1 MTDEV
6 VLNEEDQ
13 IIEDEFQALLNDY
26 LNSNHRRKVDVITRA
41 FNMAKEAHRG
51 ARRRSGE
58 PYIMHPLSVARIV
71 SKEIG
76 LGSTSISASL
86 LHDVVEDTDYTVED
100 IRALFGDKIASIV
113 DGLTKISS
121 GMFGENVSA
130 QAENFRKLLLTMS
143 DDIRVI
149 LIKIADRLHNMRT
162 LSSMSPTKQY
172 KITGETLYIYAPLAH
187 RLGLFAIKTELE
199 ELCFK
204 YEHPET
210 FANLTKKIEETAPE
224 RNKIYENF
232 AIPVVESLDKMG
244 IEYEMRARVKSVYS
258 IWNKMQKKGIEFN
271 EVYDLFAVRIVFEM
285 TPGID
290 EKKQCWDIYSAITD
304 IYKLRPDRIRDW
316 VSHPKANG
324 YQALHLTVMGPDGKW
339 IEIQIR
345 SRRMDDIAE
354 KGFAAH
360 WKYKEDRIEE
370 DNELDKW
377 LKTIQEILAD
387 PNPNAIDFLDTVKMN
402 LFSSEIF
409 VFTPKG
415 EIKTL
420 PQGATALDFAYSIHT
435 RIGDHCLGA
444 KVNHT
449 LVPLSQKL
457 GSGDQIEILTS
468 QSVTP
473 QPEWINFVTTAKA
486 RTKIEASL
494 RRQRRRIADKGKNM
508 LDELFEQQPIDNTI
522 FNKILHMYKAENK
535 EDLYYMIGNSE
546 VILPSDIK
554 DFIKI
559 KEEPE
564 NKENL
569 FVRYVK
575 QAMSAIK
582 KPTGEQKE
590 KKKELEGLV
599 SDIEEQSSPSSILST
614 NTKINRSKVYE
625 LKEVNFKKNFIV
637 SSCCNPLPGDD
648 VFGFV
653 TNKEEVEVHKR
664 SCQTGLKLKSNFG
677 DSIIDVSWGDYRQ
690 YSFLASIVFTGI
702 DRVGILSTILA
713 KLAEDIV
720 LNIQSVNVSS
730 NDGIFEGT
738 INVNVHSAE
747 EVNQLCAKI
756 AKVNGVSTVHRSNL

>member
-1 MTDEV
+1 MSDEDKQS
-6 VLNEEDQ
+6 LEEQMID
-13 IIEDEFQALLNDY
+13 EEFQRLLQDY

-41 FNMAKEAHRG
+41 FNMAREAHKG

-58 PYIMHPLSVARIV
+58 PYIMHPLAVARIV
-71 SKEIG
+71 SKEMG
-76 LGSTSISASL
+76 LGSTSICASL

-100 IRALFGDKIASIV
+100 IRALFGDKIAQIV

-162 LSSMSPTKQY
+162 LSSMAPTKQF

-204 YEHPET
+204 YEHPEA
-210 FANLTKKIEETAPE
+210 FADLSRKIEETAPE
-224 RNKIYENF
+224 RNKIYEHF
-232 AIPVVESLDKMG
+232 AVPVVKALDKMG
-244 IEYEMRARVKSVYS
+244 ITYEMRARVKSVYS
-258 IWNKMQKKGIEFN
+258 IWNKMQNKGIEFN
-271 EVYDLFAVRIVFEM
+271 EVYDLFAVRIIFEIND
-285 TPGID
+285 GID

-360 WKYKEDRIEE
+360 WKYKENRIEE

-377 LKTIQEILAD
+377 LKTIQEILSN

-420 PQGATALDFAYSIHT
+420 PQGATALDFAYTIHT

-449 LVPLSQKL
+449 LAPLSQQL
-457 GSGDQIEILTS
+457 RSGDQIEILTS

-473 QPEWINFVTTAKA
+473 QPEWLNFVTTAKA

-494 RRQRRRIADKGKNM
+494 RRQRRRIAENGKNM
-508 LDELFEQQPIDNTI
+508 LDELFNNEPIENTLL
-522 FNKILHMYKAENK
+522 NKILQSYKADNK
-535 EDLYYMIGNSE
+535 EDLYFLIGNNDVS
-546 VILPSDIK
+546 LPANK
-554 DFIKI
+554 NAFFKI
-559 KEEPE
+559 KEVPE
-564 NKENL
+564 KQDNL
-569 FVRYVK
+569 FVRYMK

-582 KPTGEQKE
+582 KSSPDVRSE
-590 KKKELEGLV
+590 KKEVEPAPFSLEPEK
-599 SDIEEQSSPSSILST
+599 S
-614 NTKINRSKVYE
+614 KIN
-625 LKEVNFKKNFIV
+625 LKEVYQLTEVKFRKNFIV
-637 SSCCNPLPGDD
+637 PACCNPLPGDD
-648 VFGFV
+648 VFGYV
-653 TNKEEVEVHKR
+653 TEKEEVEVHKR
-664 SCQTGLKLKSNFG
+664 SCQTGLKLKSSFG
-677 DSIIDVSWGDYRQ
+677 DRIIAVAWGDYRQ
-690 YSFLASIVFTGI
+690 YSFLASIAFTGI
-702 DRVGILSTILA
+702 DRIGILSTILA
-713 KLAEDIV
+713 KLAEDV
-720 LNIQSVNVSS
+720 VVNIQSVNVSS
-730 NDGIFEGT
+730 KDGIFEGLFHLH
-738 INVNVHSAE
+738 VHSAE
-747 EVNQLCAKI
+747 EVNQLCTKI
-756 AKVNGVSTVHRSNL
+756 AKVDGVSTVHRSAL

>member
-1 MTDEV
+1 MSDEEK
-6 VLNEEDQ
+6 LIAEERL
-13 IIEDEFQALLNDY
+13 IEEEFQGLLLDY

-41 FNMAKEAHRG
+41 YNMAKEAHKG

-58 PYIMHPLSVARIV
+58 PYIMHPLAVARIV
-71 SKEIG
+71 SKEMG

-86 LHDVVEDTDYTVED
+86 LHDVVEDTDYTTED
-100 IRALFGDKIASIV
+100 IRALFGDKIAQIV
-113 DGLTKISS
+113 EGLTKISH

-162 LSSMSPTKQY
+162 LSSMSPTKQF

-199 ELCFK
+199 ELCFR
-204 YEHPET
+204 YEHPEVY
-210 FANLTKKIEETAPE
+210 ADLTAKIEETAPE

-232 AIPVVESLDKMG
+232 AVPVIPALNRMG
-244 IEYEMRARVKSVYS
+244 IQYEMRARVKSVYS
-258 IWNKMQKKGIEFN
+258 IWNKMQSKGISFN
-271 EVYDLFAVRIVFEM
+271 EVYDLFAVRIIFEVH
-285 TPGID
+285 PGMD

-360 WKYKEDRIEE
+360 WKYKENRIEE
-370 DNELDKW
+370 DNELEKW
-377 LKTIQEILAD
+377 LKTIQEILSN

-420 PQGATALDFAYSIHT
+420 PQGATALDFAYIIHT

-457 GSGDQIEILTS
+457 HSGDQVEVLTS
-468 QSVTP
+468 QSVNP
-473 QPEWINFVTTAKA
+473 QPEWLNFVTTAKA

-494 RRQRRRIADKGKNM
+494 RRQRRRIVEKGKNM
-508 LDELFEQQPIDNTI
+508 LDELFGDEPVDNTL
-522 FNKILHMYKAENK
+522 FNRIMHSFKAENK
-535 EDLYYMIGNSE
+535 EDLYFMIGNNE
-546 VILPSDIK
+546 VSLPPQ
-554 DFIKI
+554 
-559 KEEPE
+559 KEAFFKLKPVPE
-564 NKENL
+564 KQDNL

-582 KPTGEQKE
+582 KTPQEPRNVIRAGEE
-590 KKKELEGLV
+590 EEG
-599 SDIEEQSSPSSILST
+599 EERLILPQEVQRG
-614 NTKINRSKVYE
+614 KIDRKQVYPLTE
-625 LKEVNFKKNFIV
+625 QHFRKNFIV
-637 SSCCNPLPGDD
+637 YSCCNPLPGDD
-648 VFGFV
+648 VFGYV
-653 TNKEEVEVHKR
+653 TQKEEVEVHKR
-664 SCQTGLKLKSNFG
+664 SCQTGLKLKSSYG
-677 DSIIDVSWGDYRQ
+677 DRIIAVEWGDYRQ

-702 DRVGILSTILA
+702 DRVGILGNILA
-713 KLAEDIV
+713 KLAEDV
-720 LNIQSVNVSS
+720 VVNIQSVNVASR
-730 NDGIFEGT
+730 DGIFEGVF
-738 INVNVHSAE
+738 NVHVHSAE

-756 AKVNGVSTVHRSNL
+756 AKVDGVSTVHRSTI

>member
-1 MTDEV
+1 MSDEEK
-6 VLNEEDQ
+6 LIAEDQ
-13 IIEDEFQALLNDY
+13 MVENEFQALLNDY
-26 LNSNHRRKVDVITRA
+26 LNSNHRRKVDIITRA
-41 FNMAKEAHRG
+41 YNMAKEAHKG

-58 PYIMHPLSVARIV
+58 PYIMHPLAVARIV
-71 SKEIG
+71 SKEMG

-86 LHDVVEDTDYTVED
+86 LHDVVEDTDFTVED
-100 IRALFGDKIASIV
+100 IRALFGDKIAQIV
-113 DGLTKISS
+113 DGLTKISH

-143 DDIRVI
+143 NDIRVI

-162 LSSMSPTKQY
+162 LSSMTVAKQY

-210 FANLTKKIEETAPE
+210 YAGLTQKIEETAPE

-232 AIPVVESLDKMG
+232 AVPVVEALDKMD

-258 IWNKMQKKGIEFN
+258 IWNKMQTKGIEFS
-271 EVYDLFAVRIVFEM
+271 EVYDLFAVRIIFEIH
-285 TPGID
+285 PGMD
-290 EKKQCWDIYSAITD
+290 EKKRCWDIYSAVTD

-316 VSHPKANG
+316 VSHPKTNG

-360 WKYKEDRIEE
+360 WKYKENRIEE
-370 DNELDKW
+370 DSELDRW
-377 LKTIQEILAD
+377 LKTIQEVLSN
-387 PNPNAIDFLDTVKMN
+387 PNPNAIDFLETVKMN

-420 PQGATALDFAYSIHT
+420 PQGATALDFAYTIHT
-435 RIGDHCLGA
+435 RVGDHCLGA

-449 LVPLSQKL
+449 LAPLSRKL
-457 GSGDQIEILTS
+457 SSGDQVEILTS
-468 QSVTP
+468 QSVDP
-473 QPEWINFVTTAKA
+473 QPEWLNFVTTAKA

-494 RRQRRRIADKGKNM
+494 RRQRRQITEKGKNM
-508 LDELFEQQPIDNTI
+508 LDELFGHEPIENTV
-522 FNKILHMYKAENK
+522 FNKILHVYKAENK
-535 EDLYYMIGNSE
+535 DDLYYLIGNND
-546 VILPSDIK
+546 VPLPSG
-554 DFIKI
+554 
-559 KEEPE
+559 KEAFFKMKPAPE
-564 NKENL
+564 KQDNL
-569 FVRYVK
+569 FVRYMK
-575 QAMSAIK
+575 QAMNVIK
-582 KPTGEQKE
+582 KTPPPDRKNGTAGQEEAATPAMPEELSGVKE
-590 KKKELEGLV
+590 KIDRKAVFRLTEA
-599 SDIEEQSSPSSILST
+599 
-614 NTKINRSKVYE
+614 
-625 LKEVNFKKNFIV
+625 NFHKNFV
-637 SSCCNPLPGDD
+637 VPSCCNPLPGDE
-648 VFGFV
+648 VFGYV
-653 TNKEEVEVHKR
+653 TEKEEVEVHKR

-677 DSIIDVSWGDYRQ
+677 HRIIAVEWGDYRQ

-702 DRVGILSTILA
+702 DRVGILGTILS
-713 KLAEDIV
+713 KLSEDV
-720 LNIQSVNVSS
+720 MVNIQGVNVST
-730 NDGIFEGT
+730 NDGIFEGVFN
-738 INVNVHSAE
+738 IHVHSAE

-756 AKVNGVSTVHRSNL
+756 AKVDGVSTVHRSTI

>member
-1 MTDEV
+1 M
-6 VLNEEDQ
+6 N
-13 IIEDEFQALLNDY
+13 
-26 LNSNHRRKVDVITRA
+26 
-41 FNMAKEAHRG
+41 
-51 ARRRSGE
+51 
-58 PYIMHPLSVARIV
+58 
-71 SKEIG
+71 
-76 LGSTSISASL
+76 
-86 LHDVVEDTDYTVED
+86 
-100 IRALFGDKIASIV
+100 
-113 DGLTKISS
+113 
-121 GMFGENVSA
+121 
-130 QAENFRKLLLTMS
+130 
-143 DDIRVI
+143 
-149 LIKIADRLHNMRT
+149 
-162 LSSMSPTKQY
+162 
-172 KITGETLYIYAPLAH
+172 
-187 RLGLFAIKTELE
+187 
-199 ELCFK
+199 
-204 YEHPET
+204 
-210 FANLTKKIEETAPE
+210 
-224 RNKIYENF
+224 
-232 AIPVVESLDKMG
+232 

-258 IWNKMQKKGIEFN
+258 IWNKMQKKGIDFS

-377 LKTIQEILAD
+377 LKTIQEILSN

-457 GSGDQIEILTS
+457 RSGDQIEILTS
-468 QSVTP
+468 QSVNP

-494 RRQRRRIADKGKNM
+494 RRQRRRIADKGKNI
-508 LDELFEQQPIDNTI
+508 LEELFEQEVIDNTT

-535 EDLYYMIGNSE
+535 EDLYYMIGNNDI
-546 VILPSDIK
+546 ILPADK
-554 DFIKI
+554 KAFIKI
-559 KEEPE
+559 KDEPE
-564 NKENL
+564 KKDNL

-582 KPTGEQKE
+582 KPAGEQKV
-590 KKKELEGLV
+590 KKKEG
-599 SDIEEQSSPSSILST
+599 EESTEEREELNLTSILQPIS
-614 NTKINRSKVYE
+614 KIDRKAVYN
-625 LKEVNFKKNFIV
+625 LKETNYKKNFIV
-637 SSCCNPLPGDD
+637 PSCCNPLPGDD

-653 TNKEEVEVHKR
+653 TEKEELEVHKR
-664 SCQTGLKLKSNFG
+664 SCQTGLKLKSSFG
-677 DSIIDVSWGDYRQ
+677 DRIVDVAWGDYRQ

-702 DRVGILSTILA
+702 DRVGILSSILA
-713 KLAEDIV
+713 KLAEDAV

-730 NDGIFEGT
+730 NDGIFEGVFN
-738 INVNVHSAE
+738 IHVHSAE
-747 EVNQLCAKI
+747 EVNQLCTKI
-756 AKVNGVSTVHRSNL
+756 AKVNGVTTVHRSNL

>member
-1 MTDEV
+1 MSDEDKMMV
-6 VLNEEDQ
+6 EEQ
-13 IIEDEFQALLNDY
+13 VIEAEFQQLLEDY

-41 FNMAKEAHRG
+41 YNMAKEAHKG

-58 PYIMHPLSVARIV
+58 PYIMHPLAVARIV
-71 SKEIG
+71 SKEMG

-86 LHDVVEDTDYTVED
+86 LHDVVEDTDYTIED
-100 IRALFGDKIASIV
+100 INALFGEKIAMIV
-113 DGLTKISS
+113 DGLTKISH

-162 LSSMSPTKQY
+162 LSSMSPTKQF

-199 ELCFK
+199 ELCFQ
-204 YEHPET
+204 YEHPEVY
-210 FANLTKKIEETAPE
+210 ADLIAKIAESAPE
-224 RNKIYENF
+224 RDKIYEHF
-232 AIPVVESLDKMG
+232 SVPVIPALDRMG
-244 IEYEMRARVKSVYS
+244 IQYEMRARVKSVYS
-258 IWNKMQKKGIEFN
+258 IWNKMQSKGIGFN
-271 EVYDLFAVRIVFEM
+271 EVYDLFAVRIIFEVH
-285 TPGID
+285 PGMD

-360 WKYKEDRIEE
+360 WKYKENRIEE
-370 DNELDKW
+370 DNELEKW
-377 LKTIQEILAD
+377 LKTIQEILSN

-420 PQGATALDFAYSIHT
+420 PQGATALDFAYIIHT

-457 GSGDQIEILTS
+457 RSGDQVEILTS
-468 QSVTP
+468 QSVNP
-473 QPEWINFVTTAKA
+473 QPEWLSFVTTAKA

-494 RRQRRRIADKGKNM
+494 RRQRRRVAEKGKNM
-508 LDELFEQQPIDNTI
+508 LDELFDNEPIDNTL
-522 FNKILHMYKAENK
+522 FNKILHSYKADNK
-535 EDLYYMIGNSE
+535 EDLFYMIGNSE
-546 VILPSDIK
+546 VILPIQ
-554 DFIKI
+554 
-559 KEEPE
+559 KETFTKLKPAPE
-564 NKENL
+564 KQDNL

-575 QAMSAIK
+575 QAMNAIK
-582 KPTGEQKE
+582 KSPQEPSRVNLSEGEDAALQVAPESRQMKIDR
-590 KKKELEGLV
+590 KVVYRLT
-599 SDIEEQSSPSSILST
+599 EQHF
-614 NTKINRSKVYE
+614 R
-625 LKEVNFKKNFIV
+625 KNFIV
-637 SSCCNPLPGDD
+637 YSCCNPLPGDD
-648 VFGFV
+648 VFGYV
-653 TNKEEVEVHKR
+653 TEKEEVEVHKR
-664 SCQTGLKLKSNFG
+664 SCQTGLKIKASYG
-677 DSIIDVSWGDYRQ
+677 DRIIAVEWGDYRQ
-690 YSFLASIVFTGI
+690 YSFLASITFTGF
-702 DRVGILSTILA
+702 DRVGILGNILA
-713 KLAEDIV
+713 KLAEDV
-720 LNIQSVNVSS
+720 VVNIQSVNVASK
-730 NDGIFEGT
+730 DGIFEG
-738 INVNVHSAE
+738 VFYVHVHSAE

-756 AKVNGVSTVHRSNL
+756 AKVDGVSTVHRSTI